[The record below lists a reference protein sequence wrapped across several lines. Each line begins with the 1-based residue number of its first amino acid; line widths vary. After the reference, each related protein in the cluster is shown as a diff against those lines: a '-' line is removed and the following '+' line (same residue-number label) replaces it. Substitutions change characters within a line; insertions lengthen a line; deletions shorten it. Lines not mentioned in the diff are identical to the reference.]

1 MMRPEMI
8 EMKNAI
14 KSLKRDAEI
23 RLTLDVE
30 AQHSFDFL
38 SDQMNGLRRAFSTLS
53 DVLVEE
59 IDLVRAEISGARG
72 DLDTSIANISSNY
85 RAARAE
91 LTLLRTQVDGS
102 RNEVLSR
109 LDAIDERI
117 EAMNQ
122 DAVALAQEVT
132 KSNSAHHILQLEVVE
147 LRSRYEQEARTLRES
162 HAKLEGQV
170 AALTRSFEAHSAQT
184 HETFDAVDADLGA
197 FRQHA
202 SGQFASHAGGLVE
215 LRQEL
220 AEVAEMLDKHHHQG
234 RTQQQQL
241 EGISKATALQNQ
253 QLQVLLW
260 SKCMRLNIG
269 LIHLS
274 PPLAREHQHNE
285 ARSSLSDTI
294 KSIRVDVQLL
304 QTHCRQLEAA
314 SSQVQA
320 EARRQAVQVEAEARR
335 QTDAL
340 GRAIQSLAETLNLTR
355 WAAIAATSEA
365 VDRLKARSL
374 KSSSARGDTL
384 RGCVLG
390 GEGLSDYVGQAM
402 LEWL

>member
-1 MMRPEMI
+1 
-8 EMKNAI
+8 
-14 KSLKRDAEI
+14 
-23 RLTLDVE
+23 
-30 AQHSFDFL
+30 
-38 SDQMNGLRRAFSTLS
+38 
-53 DVLVEE
+53 
-59 IDLVRAEISGARG
+59 
-72 DLDTSIANISSNY
+72 
-85 RAARAE
+85 
-91 LTLLRTQVDGS
+91 
-102 RNEVLSR
+102 
-109 LDAIDERI
+109 
-117 EAMNQ
+117 MNQ

-253 QLQVLLW
+253 QLQEQLDHIVQ
-260 SKCMRLNIG
+260 
-269 LIHLS
+269 
-274 PPLAREHQHNE
+274 QHNE

-340 GRAIQSLAETLNLTR
+340 GRAIQSLAETLNLTSPLLLSPSTR
-355 WAAIAATSEA
+355 K
-365 VDRLKARSL
+365 DRHASN
-374 KSSSARGDTL
+374 
-384 RGCVLG
+384 
-390 GEGLSDYVGQAM
+390 
-402 LEWL
+402 